1 MKVNF
6 NKDHKL
12 EFDLTDLLDSVNAE
26 SKVSLIDDLSCDE
39 AVLKHV
45 VDQILSGWTEEM
57 NCGCSD
63 YPEHSVPRYS
73 LSFARRE
80 ISKKAGELAK
90 ETIEKLEKALSTAEK
105 RIQDLEELER
115 NAWCA
120 RRKEY

>member
-1 MKVNF
+1 MTVKF

-12 EFDLTDLLDSVNAE
+12 EFDLVDLLDSVDAE
-26 SKVSLIDDLSCDE
+26 SKVELIESLSCDE
-39 AVLKHV
+39 SILKHV
-45 VDQILSGWTEEM
+45 VDQILTGYTE
-57 NCGCSD
+57 NACCGASC

-90 ETIEKLEKALSTAEK
+90 ETIEKLEKALGTAET
-105 RIQDLEELER
+105 RIKELEELER
-115 NAWCA
+115 NAWYA